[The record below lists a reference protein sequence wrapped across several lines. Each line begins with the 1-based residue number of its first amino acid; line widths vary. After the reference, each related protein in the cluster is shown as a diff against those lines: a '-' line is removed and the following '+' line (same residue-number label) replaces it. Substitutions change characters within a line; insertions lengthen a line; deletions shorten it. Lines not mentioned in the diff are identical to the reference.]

1 MNEPRD
7 IPGVIAPPPL
17 IALAALL
24 LGVALDW
31 LLPSFILRA
40 VFLLWTRLIIGAILI
55 AAGAA
60 MTIIAGRSFVQA
72 GTNVEPWK
80 PSLTLVTGGIFAW
93 MRNPMYV
100 GLMLVVAGLG
110 IALASD
116 WTLVLLVPAALILH
130 FYVVTREERY
140 LEKKF
145 GESYRVYMSKV
156 PRYGLPS

>member
-1 MNEPRD
+1 M
-7 IPGVIAPPPL
+7 

-24 LGVALDW
+24 LGLALDW
-31 LLPSFILRA
+31 LLPSFILRG
-40 VFLLWTRLIIGAILI
+40 VFFFWTRLIIGAILI

-60 MTIIAGRSFVQA
+60 MAIVAGRSFLQA
-72 GTNVEPWK
+72 GTNVDPLK

-100 GLMLVVAGLG
+100 GLMLLTAGLA

-130 FYVVTREERY
+130 FGVVTREERY
-140 LEKKF
+140 LETKF

-156 PRYGLPS
+156 PRYGLPK

>member
-1 MNEPRD
+1 MDEPVATPSSR
-7 IPGVIAPPPL
+7 
-17 IALAALL
+17 
-24 LGVALDW
+24 ALDW

-60 MTIIAGRSFVQA
+60 LAIIAGRSFVQA

-80 PSLTLVTGGIFAW
+80 PSVTLVTGGIFAW

-130 FYVVTREERY
+130 FGVVTREERY

>member
-1 MNEPRD
+1 
-7 IPGVIAPPPL
+7 
-17 IALAALL
+17 
-24 LGVALDW
+24 
-31 LLPSFILRA
+31 
-40 VFLLWTRLIIGAILI
+40 
-55 AAGAA
+55 